1 MNSETAAAIRRHP
14 LTVTAP
20 IVMIGGLIDSA
31 AEVMA
36 LSGYSRLII
45 CNAAVASSQKFRLR
59 IKALLA
65 GDEIL
70 PPHTGALVKKTIL
83 YFNKYAG
90 SPISRWKLAEAVHA
104 SEDYLTR
111 IFHREMGL
119 SLWDYLNRYRVF
131 RAAGLLR
138 RTDETIGE
146 IAARCGFQDQ
156 AYFCRVFKK
165 IYGCPPGQLR
175 KRSE

>member
-1 MNSETAAAIRRHP
+1 MFGSRIE
-14 LTVTAP
+14 
-20 IVMIGGLIDSA
+20 SA
-31 AEVMA
+31 AEVMS
-36 LSGYSRLII
+36 LSRYSRLII
-45 CNAAVASSQKFRLR
+45 CNTAAASAPEFRLR

-83 YFNKYAG
+83 YFNQHAA
-90 SPISRWKLAEAVHA
+90 SPITRWKLAEAVNV

-111 IFHREMGL
+111 IFHRETGL

-131 RAAGLLR
+131 LAEDMLR
-138 RTDETIGE
+138 QTDESIHE
-146 IAARCGFQDQ
+146 IAIHCGFQDQ

-165 IYGCPPGQLR
+165 IAGCSPGQLR